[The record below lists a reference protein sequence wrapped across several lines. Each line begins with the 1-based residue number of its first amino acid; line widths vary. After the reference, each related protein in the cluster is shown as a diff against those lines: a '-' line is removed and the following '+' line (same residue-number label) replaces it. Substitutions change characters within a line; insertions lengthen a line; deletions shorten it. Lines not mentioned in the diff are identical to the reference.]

1 MASWMATWT
10 RSSRRI
16 WPGAWAA
23 SRYMPPEIV
32 VVDYDAGNLR
42 SVQRAL
48 EAVGQRPVVTS
59 DPHEVE
65 HAEALV
71 LPGVGSA
78 QDCMRKLATRGLV
91 QPLQEYAASG
101 RPFLG
106 VCIGLQLLFDGSEEG
121 GGVECLGIVPGMVRR
136 FPQAAGLKV
145 PQIGWNAVSFRHD
158 HPLLGDIPDGSYFY
172 FVHSYYADPA
182 DPEIT
187 IGSAEYGVDFAAIV
201 ARDNVL
207 ATQFHPEKSADFGLR
222 IYANFG
228 RIAATSGVH
237 AHSGG

>member
-1 MASWMATWT
+1 
-10 RSSRRI
+10 
-16 WPGAWAA
+16 
-23 SRYMPPEIV
+23 MPPEIV

-48 EAVGQRPVVTS
+48 EAVGQRPLVSS
-59 DPHEVE
+59 DPRDVE
-65 HAEALV
+65 RAEALV

-78 QDCMRKLATRGLV
+78 QDCMRKLAARGLV
-91 QPLQEYAASG
+91 QPLKDYASSG

-106 VCIGLQLLFDGSEEG
+106 VCVGLQLLLDGSEEG

-136 FPQAAGLKV
+136 FPITDGLKV
-145 PQIGWNAVSFRHD
+145 PQIGWNSVSFSYD
-158 HPLLGDIPDGSYFY
+158 HPLLRDIPGGSYFY

-182 DPEIT
+182 EPEIT
-187 IGSAEYGVDFAAIV
+187 IGSAEYGLDFAAIV

-207 ATQFHPEKSADFGLR
+207 ATQFHPEKSADCGLR

-228 RIAATSGVH
+228 RIAATSRVH
-237 AHSGG
+237 ANTGG

>member
-1 MASWMATWT
+1 
-10 RSSRRI
+10 
-16 WPGAWAA
+16 
-23 SRYMPPEIV
+23 MPPEIV

-59 DPHEVE
+59 DPRDVE

-78 QDCMRKLATRGLV
+78 QDCMRKLAARGLV
-91 QPLQEYAASG
+91 QSLKDYAASG

-106 VCIGLQLLFDGSEEG
+106 VCVGLQLLFDGSEEG

-136 FPQAAGLKV
+136 FPNQAGLKV
-145 PQIGWNAVSFRHD
+145 PQIGWNAVSFRRA
-158 HPLLGDIPDGSYFY
+158 HPLVQDIPDGSYFY
-172 FVHSYYADPA
+172 FVHSYYADP
-182 DPEIT
+182 DEPEIT
-187 IGSAEYGVDFAAIV
+187 LGVAEYGVEFAAIV

-228 RIAATSGVH
+228 RIAATSRVH
-237 AHSGG
+237 AHSRD